1 VPVFPAGAGLTRGFS
16 ARALHGYSSA
26 GLFKTTIKPDF
37 FRYFYGKLH
46 VIIIGLC
53 SKNVIIIRYR
63 SHFWLDNASSEG
75 DRFL

>member
-1 VPVFPAGAGLTRGFS
+1 MPVFSEEAGLTGRFS
-16 ARALHGYSSA
+16 ARVLHGDSSA
-26 GLFKTTIKPDF
+26 GFIQNDDKTGFFK
-37 FRYFYGKLH
+37 YFYGKLY

-63 SHFWLDNASSEG
+63 SHFWLDNASLEG